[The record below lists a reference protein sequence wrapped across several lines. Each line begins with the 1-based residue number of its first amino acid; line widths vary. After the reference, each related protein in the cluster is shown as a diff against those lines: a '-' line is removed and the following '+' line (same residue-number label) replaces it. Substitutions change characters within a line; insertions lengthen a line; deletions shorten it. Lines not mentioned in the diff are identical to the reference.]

1 MTQED
6 RDFVLD
12 QVNKRLVAR
21 RADSVQTMSSP
32 TAAAFAGSSSATR
45 MSATAIG
52 PSCRAATPSRSIA
65 AERVVTVLG
74 GKLTDCLNVG
84 IEVVEAARDCGVTIV
99 GHPAKWFGE
108 PDRSER
114 DRFLL
119 RAGHAGLR
127 RPTQREPA
135 ASFADL
141 LWRRYGRRAHEVVAR
156 VEADRS
162 SGASMMSVGDYCRAE
177 IEVAAEEEWIVTMD
191 DFLRRRTRLG
201 QLERPADLRADPGVV
216 EASRILLSEAAAAAW
231 SGEQADLTTKSN
243 P

>member
-1 MTQED
+1 M
-6 RDFVLD
+6 
-12 QVNKRLVAR
+12 
-21 RADSVQTMSSP
+21 
-32 TAAAFAGSSSATR
+32 
-45 MSATAIG
+45 
-52 PSCRAATPSRSIA
+52 
-65 AERVVTVLG
+65 LG

-84 IEVVEAARDCGVTIV
+84 IEVVEAVRDCGVTIV

-108 PDRSER
+108 PDRTER

-156 VEADRS
+156 VEADRW
-162 SGASMMSVGDYCRAE
+162 SGAPLMSVGDYCRAE
-177 IEVAAEEEWIVTMD
+177 IEVVAEEEWIVTMD

-201 QLERPADLRADPGVV
+201 QLERPAGPARRSGRRRGQPHPAVRSRRRAVERRAGQTSRRSRIHDPGDAGQQSLIGEQVGDV
-216 EASRILLSEAAAAAW
+216 ATLQRGGEGGRLAAADRDAQSVRDAAEVVQGW
-231 SGEQADLTTKSN
+231 AARS
-243 P
+243 